1 MSSGVSARGLK
12 QKSIFFVL
20 ALYSL
25 VEQLLTFLGSHSEGK
40 SKVDI
45 LTGLGL
51 CC

>member
-12 QKSIFFVL
+12 LKSNFFVL

-25 VEQLLTFLGSHSEGK
+25 VERLLTCLGCHSEGK

-45 LTGLGL
+45 LMGLGL